1 MLPQSK
7 LQDVFFTVFMAFVMV
22 YAMICYN
29 ISLSV
34 GGLQNFV
41 FLAAF
46 NEIIIMWPI
55 AVVLELLFVGKL
67 AQRLAFRFVT
77 PGKDP
82 MIMIILSISA
92 MSVCLMCPLMSLAA
106 TILFKDAGREFV
118 AVWLQTTAF
127 NFPMALCWQIFFA
140 GPLVRNVF
148 GFIMKVIAGEKSLE
162 KGTALNE
169 GIEG

>member
-1 MLPQSK
+1 MLPQNK
-7 LQDVFFTVFMAFVMV
+7 IQDVFFTAFMAFVMV

-29 ISLSV
+29 ISLNV
-34 GGLQNFV
+34 GGMKNFV
-41 FLAAF
+41 FIAALG
-46 NEIIIMWPI
+46 EMRIMWPI

-67 AQRLAFRFVT
+67 AQILAFRFVT

-82 MIMIILSISA
+82 MIMMILGISA

-106 TILFKDAGREFV
+106 TILFKDAGSEFV
-118 AVWLQTTAF
+118 AVWLQTTAM

-148 GFIMKVIAGEKSLE
+148 GFIVKRIAKNKTVE
-162 KGTALNE
+162 A
-169 GIEG
+169 

>member
-1 MLPQSK
+1 MLPQNR
-7 LQDVFFTVFMAFVMV
+7 LQNVIFTALMAFVMV

-29 ISLSV
+29 ISLNV
-34 GGLQNFV
+34 GGMSNFV

-46 NEIIIMWPI
+46 SEMKIMWPI

-67 AQRLAFRFVT
+67 AQVLAFRIVT
-77 PGKDP
+77 PGKSSQTA
-82 MIMIILSISA
+82 IILTIST

-106 TILFKDAGREFV
+106 TILFKHAGVEFV

-127 NFPMALCWQIFFA
+127 NFLMALCWQLFVA

-148 GFIMKVIAGEKSLE
+148 GFFVKIFSKEQELE
-162 KGTALNE
+162 TE
-169 GIEG
+169 

>member
-1 MLPQSK
+1 MLPQNK
-7 LQDVFFTVFMAFVMV
+7 KQDIIFTIFMAFVMV

-29 ISLSV
+29 IALNV
-34 GGLQNFV
+34 GGMHNFI

-46 NEIIIMWPI
+46 KELLIMWPI
-55 AVVLELLFVGKL
+55 AIALELIFVGRL
-67 AQRLAFRFVT
+67 AQKLAFRFVT

-82 MIMIILSISA
+82 MIMIDLAISA
-92 MSVCLMCPLMSLAA
+92 MSVCLMCPLMSFAA
-106 TILFKDAGREFV
+106 TLLFKDAGKEII

-148 GFIMKVIAGEKSLE
+148 GFFVKKFSSNSEAEEIAEV
-162 KGTALNE
+162 A
-169 GIEG
+169 

>member
-7 LQDVFFTVFMAFVMV
+7 LQNVFFTVFMAFVMV

-29 ISLSV
+29 ISLNV

-46 NEIIIMWPI
+46 QEMIIMWPI
-55 AVVLELLFVGKL
+55 AVLLELIFVGKL
-67 AQRLAFRFVT
+67 AQKLAFRFVN

-82 MIMIILSISA
+82 MIMVILGISA

-106 TILFKDAGREFV
+106 TILFKNAGTEFV
-118 AVWLQTTAF
+118 AVWLQTTAK
-127 NFPMALCWQIFFA
+127 NFLMAFCWQIFFA

-148 GFIMKVIAGEKSLE
+148 GFIMKSFFLKKNSVSAS
-162 KGTALNE
+162 
-169 GIEG
+169 

>member
-1 MLPQSK
+1 MLPQNK
-7 LQDVFFTVFMAFVMV
+7 FQDVIFTIFMAFVMV

-29 ISLSV
+29 ISLNV
-34 GGLQNFV
+34 GGMQNFV

-46 NEIIIMWPI
+46 NEVIIMWPI

-67 AQRLAFRFVT
+67 AQKLAFRFVT
-77 PGKDP
+77 PGQDP
-82 MIMIILSISA
+82 MIMIVLAISM

-106 TILFKDAGREFV
+106 TILFKDAGSEFV
-118 AVWLQTTAF
+118 AVWLQTTVF

-148 GFIMKVIAGEKSLE
+148 GFIMKVKH
-162 KGTALNE
+162 
-169 GIEG
+169 

>member
-7 LQDVFFTVFMAFVMV
+7 FQDVIFTIFMAFVMV

-29 ISLSV
+29 ISLNV
-34 GGLQNFV
+34 GGMQNFV

-46 NEIIIMWPI
+46 KEMLIMWPI
-55 AVVLELLFVGKL
+55 AVAVELLFVGKL
-67 AQRLAFRFVT
+67 AQKLAFRFVT

-82 MIMIILSISA
+82 MIMMILGISA

-106 TILFKDAGREFV
+106 TILFKDAGTEFV
-118 AVWLQTTAF
+118 AVWFETTVK

-148 GFIMKVIAGEKSLE
+148 GFFVRKFSK
-162 KGTALNE
+162 K
-169 GIEG
+169 